1 MRIYSD
7 EAEKAVNARIDTYLI
22 TTPALLLSGGGG
34 AKTTLLPSH
43 PKETKQIGL
52 EIHNS

>member
-22 TTPALLLSGGGG
+22 TTPALLLSGG

-52 EIHNS
+52 EIPNS